1 MIKDKI
7 QVVLD
12 KVSDLDFLLWTIVI
26 FGSAFQL
33 HVYPGYEPDEV
44 TPLPEPLQPKDILQ
58 TVINAQRD
66 LRKKV
71 KGIKGVNISIAIQI
85 ITRWKQKVFNQFHLT
100 GITIEL

>member
-71 KGIKGVNISIAIQI
+71 KGIKGVNKTLQFKLLQGGNRRFSINFIWQ
-85 ITRWKQKVFNQFHLT
+85 
-100 GITIEL
+100 G